1 MALPT
6 YLQKRGRM
14 EGQNDKKQRAD
25 IRLRGCYSIR
35 LPSLDVF
42 EDHAKDVK
50 ELMDAG
56 VIDQLVGEDG
66 KFYYVLTEF
75 GKEITKQ
82 SPK

>member
-1 MALPT
+1 
-6 YLQKRGRM
+6 
-14 EGQNDKKQRAD
+14 
-25 IRLRGCYSIR
+25 
-35 LPSLDVF
+35 
-42 EDHAKDVK
+42 
-50 ELMDAG
+50 MDAG